1 MNVNF
6 GKAKGVVLGLI
17 VLIII
22 GVMVGSAVSIVDAG
36 FRGVLLHWNAVDLV
50 DPPLEEGL
58 HFIVPFQD
66 SVVPLEVRTLKYTKA
81 TTSASQ
87 DLQTVSTEITVNY
100 HPDPTR
106 VNYLYKEVGLDY
118 ENRIIQPTV
127 EEVVKQVT
135 ANYNAEELI
144 TKRPLVKQ
152 DIQNEISE
160 RLADFNITTEI
171 VSITDFQF
179 SVLFAQAIESK
190 VEAEQKAQKAEN
202 DLIRIEVEAR
212 QLEAQAVGLAAANVA
227 EANAVSMVFVNTN
240 LAAAGGVMG
249 ALILSKLMFGKSDL
263 TMALNGAIGG
273 LVSITAEPLA
283 PTPGLALTIGAIG
296 GLIVVM
302 SIVMLDKMKIDDPV
316 GAISAHGTCGIWGLL
331 AVTLTGGSLGA
342 QVYGALMIFLWT
354 FITSYIF
361 WSLIKMFF
369 GLRVTE
375 EEESDGVDISECG
388 LEAYPEFSKSAGVK
402 PSVYPEQ

>member
-6 GKAKGVVLGLI
+6 GKAKGVVLGII

-36 FRGVLLHWNAVDLV
+36 FRGVLLHWNAVDLAA
-50 DPPLEEGL
+50 PPLEEGL

-66 SVVPLEVRTLKYTKA
+66 SVVPLEVRTLKYTKS

-100 HPDPTR
+100 HPEPNS
-106 VNYLYKEVGLDY
+106 VHYLYKEVGLDY

-152 DIQNEISE
+152 DIQDEITA

-179 SVLFAQAIESK
+179 SILFAQAIGIAQANIAEAAG
-190 VEAEQKAQKAEN
+190 EAEAINIINQALAN
-202 DLIRIEVEAR
+202 NPFY
-212 QLEAQAVGLAAANVA
+212 LEWLKTQQ
-227 EANAVSMVFVNTN
+227 
-240 LAAAGGVMG
+240 
-249 ALILSKLMFGKSDL
+249 
-263 TMALNGAIGG
+263 
-273 LVSITAEPLA
+273 
-283 PTPGLALTIGAIG
+283 
-296 GLIVVM
+296 
-302 SIVMLDKMKIDDPV
+302 
-316 GAISAHGTCGIWGLL
+316 W
-331 AVTLTGGSLGA
+331 
-342 QVYGALMIFLWT
+342 
-354 FITSYIF
+354 
-361 WSLIKMFF
+361 
-369 GLRVTE
+369 
-375 EEESDGVDISECG
+375 DGVLPLVVGEGGTPFIQIPTEG
-388 LEAYPEFSKSAGVK
+388 RR
-402 PSVYPEQ
+402 